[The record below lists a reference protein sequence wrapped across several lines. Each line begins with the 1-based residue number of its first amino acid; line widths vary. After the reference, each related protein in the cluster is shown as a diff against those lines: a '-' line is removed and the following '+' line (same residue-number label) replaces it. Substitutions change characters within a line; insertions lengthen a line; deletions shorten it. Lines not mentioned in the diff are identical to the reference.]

1 MIFERHP
8 HNNIF
13 FARLLVFFK
22 EILDIC
28 NDLDISPILV
38 GSVAV
43 LAYTKDPAIDVY
55 DVDLA
60 IPEAEYARIT
70 KIFEEKSIEYKLR
83 NHHVLQAK
91 RGDLKVELDSIE
103 YWFRS
108 IPLDCDTVQVD
119 EHRVQILGLPSLT
132 KFYAQGMEDRLKK
145 SADPNERA
153 KFEALRAKHTLLTSL

>member
-1 MIFERHP
+1 MILERQP

-43 LAYTKDPAIDVY
+43 LAYTKDPAVDVN
-55 DVDLA
+55 DVDIA
-60 IPEAEYARIT
+60 IPEAEYARIA
-70 KIFEEKSIEYKLR
+70 KILEEKCIEYKIR

-91 RGDLKVELDSIE
+91 RGDLRVELDSIE

-108 IPLDCDTVQVD
+108 IPLDCDTVRIG

-132 KFYAQGMEDRLKK
+132 KFYAQAMKDRLKK
-145 SADPNERA
+145 SADPKERA
-153 KFEALRAKHTLLTSL
+153 KYEALKTKHTLLTSL